1 MSSASAAFTTATY
14 SSSISYVM
22 PAAVKCGVDAMSTG
36 PRTVILGNWVRIDLG
51 TFLDRKLVDNTVIAF
66 RLTTTNTLGFVL
78 IRTSHGAV

>member
-1 MSSASAAFTTATY
+1 
-14 SSSISYVM
+14 M
-22 PAAVKCGVDAMSTG
+22 PAAVKCGVDAVSTG
-36 PRTVILGNWVRIDLG
+36 LRTVILGNWVRIDLG